1 MVTIRHKQTFEKG
14 ELYVSVSFYR
24 NADST
29 FKYKNKYGYSYIEGL
44 VAYDGSRII
53 KRKQAAQAGPEADT
67 GALLNTL
74 VQQMNKEIEELQEKK
89 QQDREMEQAAQNV
102 FGGSA
107 LDDIS
112 EVAETL
118 YKLEES

>member
-1 MVTIRHKQTFEKG
+1 MVTLRHKQTFEKG
-14 ELYVSVSFYR
+14 KLYVSVTFYR
-24 NADST
+24 DPDSS

-53 KRKQAAQAGPEADT
+53 KRDQAAQAGPEADT

-102 FGGSA
+102 FGGST